1 MFNKTSDQTA
11 PPGGAPP
18 ARPSNTRSVF
28 ASDLKITGEISSVGD
43 IEMLG
48 DIDGNVTARSLS
60 VGAEGRMNGT
70 ITAETVEV
78 RGKVDGQISA
88 DSFTL
93 RAAAKVAADVTYRTL
108 IIESGAQVEGR
119 FARHKA

>member
-11 PPGGAPP
+11 PPAT
-18 ARPSNTRSVF
+18 PSNTRSVF
-28 ASDLKITGEISSVGD
+28 SSDLKITGEISSIGD

-48 DIDGNVTARSLS
+48 DIDGNVIARSLS

-78 RGKVDGQISA
+78 RGKVDGQITA

-93 RAAAKVAADVTYRTL
+93 RAAAKVAADITYRTL
-108 IIESGAQVEGR
+108 IIESGAQIEGR
-119 FARHKA
+119 FAKRKS